1 MADNSV
7 TATPQGD
14 SVATAPVVQAPAPTP
29 VVSQATM
36 VDQVRAAQNLQA
48 ASTTQAPTQTAPAPD
63 AATPAPTDGGEAAKL
78 AEAEKRIKDTQA
90 WGHQKAQEAARLKQD
105 LQTILRHPAVSDALQ
120 RLTQPQVP
128 GQPAQ
133 PVANPDE
140 AALKQAFLEY
150 QQAPSDEVAFAKLV
164 NAARKMGAQDAIKEF
179 EARQER
185 QKAEQVIA
193 QRNAQAAETIQNTVS
208 ELAPDVPL
216 ELFWTMA
223 QRAEMET
230 PDEIINPADRLA
242 WQTGRAISLA
252 RNILRTQ
259 FEKART
265 VMSKQTQV
273 TQQAQAIMAPSGSAP
288 SAAST
293 PNQPAPTKTLAQVI
307 KEKQA
312 AMAGGR

>member
-1 MADNSV
+1 MTTSA

-14 SVATAPVVQAPAPTP
+14 SVAAAPAAQAPAPAQ

-36 VDQVRAAQNLQA
+36 ADQIRSAQTVPA
-48 ASTTQAPTQTAPAPD
+48 TPPAGTPAPD
-63 AATPAPTDGGEAAKL
+63 AAVPAQTPESDSTAKL

-90 WGHQKAQEAARLKQD
+90 WGHQTAQEAARLKQD

-120 RLTQPQVP
+120 RLTQPQAP

-133 PVANPDE
+133 PAVNPEE
-140 AALKQAFLEY
+140 ALLKQAFLEY

-179 EARQER
+179 ESRVER

-193 QRNAQAAETIQNTVS
+193 QRNAQAAETIQNTVA
-208 ELAPDVPL
+208 ELAPDVPM
-216 ELFWTMA
+216 ELFWAMA

-230 PDEIINPADRLA
+230 PDELINPADRLA
-242 WQTGRAISLA
+242 WQTGRAIGHA
-252 RNILRTQ
+252 RSVLKAQ

-265 VMSKQTQV
+265 VMSKQNQV
-273 TQQAQAIMAPSGSAP
+273 TQQAQAIMPPGGPTSSAVSAP
-288 SAAST
+288 NQSA
-293 PNQPAPTKTLAQVI
+293 PPKTLAQVI
-307 KEKQA
+307 KDRQA
-312 AMAGGR
+312 AMMTSVK

>member
-1 MADNSV
+1 MSDTSV

-48 ASTTQAPTQTAPAPD
+48 APTTQAPTQTAPAAV
-63 AATPAPTDGGEAAKL
+63 AATPAPTDAGEAAKL

-128 GQPAQ
+128 GQQAQ
-133 PVANPDE
+133 PAANPDE

-179 EARQER
+179 ESRQER
-185 QKAEQVIA
+185 QRAEQVIA

-230 PDEIINPADRLA
+230 PDEIMNPADRLA

-273 TQQAQAIMAPSGSAP
+273 TQQAQAIMPPSGQVSQAI
-288 SAAST
+288 ST
-293 PNQPAPTKTLAQVI
+293 PNQPTPTKTLAQVI